1 MPDGVKQLMLIAPRM
16 ALEQRF
22 AVFAV
27 TDRQTGVLVSMTLS
41 MRWQWA
47 TCQPS
52 FANSLRVAKRLC
64 YLFGLHLFSNFL
76 SRASNSYTRRA
87 NMSTSSCQNSSF
99 DSIREKKAG
108 DKAPALN
115 SLRLRTNPRQSE
127 RGWVR
132 RVVWPQELLVPVLVV
147 GKDQTRQWAAS
158 ARPCLL
164 AWQSNPLS

>member
-1 MPDGVKQLMLIAPRM
+1 MPYCVKQLMLITPRV

-22 AVFAV
+22 AVFTV
-27 TDRQTGVLVSMTLS
+27 TDRQARVLVPMPLS

-99 DSIREKKAG
+99 DSMREKKAG

-115 SLRLRTNPRQSE
+115 SLLLRTDPRQSE
-127 RGWVR
+127 REWVR
-132 RVVWPQELLVPVLVV
+132 RVVWPLELLVPVLAQ
-147 GKDQTRQWAAS
+147 GKDQTHQLAVS

-164 AWQSNPLS
+164 AWRSNPTR